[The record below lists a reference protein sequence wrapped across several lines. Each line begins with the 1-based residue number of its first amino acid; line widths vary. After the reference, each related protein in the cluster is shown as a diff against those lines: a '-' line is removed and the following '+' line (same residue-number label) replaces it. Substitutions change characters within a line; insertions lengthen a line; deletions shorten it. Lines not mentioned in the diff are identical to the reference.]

1 MAKLIENVNQLKE
14 FMKSDKFEYEPV
26 DIQVQDGI
34 IWLRFII
41 KKRKYWLVG
50 LVSVD
55 GCFTLNSLNDIES
68 TDTNDSGIVEEFID
82 FFSNIESFRQF
93 RKNVF
98 GELNNKNVQATGFQI
113 YDEDKDD
120 VIGYAIFNFD
130 TKKLDFFKE

>member
-14 FMKSDKFEYEPV
+14 FMKSDKFEYEPMDV
-26 DIQVQDGI
+26 QVQDGI
-34 IWLRFII
+34 IWLRFFI

-55 GCFTLNSLNDIES
+55 GCFTLESLNNIES
-68 TDTNDSGIVEEFID
+68 TDINDSGIVEEFID

-120 VIGYAIFNFD
+120 VIGYAVFNFD

>member
-1 MAKLIENVNQLKE
+1 MGEQIENVNQLKE
-14 FMKSDKFEYEPV
+14 FMKSDKFEYKPV

-41 KKRKYWLVG
+41 EKRKYWLVG

-55 GCFTLNSLNDIES
+55 GRFKLNPLNNIES
-68 TDTNDSGIVEEFID
+68 TDANGSGIVEEFID
-82 FFSNIESFRQF
+82 FFSNIESFKQF
-93 RKNVF
+93 RKDVF
-98 GELNNKNVQATGFQI
+98 GELNNKWVLATGFQI
-113 YDEDKDD
+113 YDEDKKA